1 MAYVWAD
8 RVLETSTTTGTG
20 AFTLAGAV
28 DKHRTFA
35 AVCSVSDTLPYV
47 IIHLSANEWEVGLGT
62 YSGANTL
69 TRTTVQ
75 ASSNG
80 GAAVNFSAGTK
91 RVGLSNTALSLLPL
105 TSGGTGAATAADAR
119 TNLGLVAG
127 GAGDIWVEKAGDT
140 MTGVLTS
147 TGYRIGTTTSYGI
160 NGLATP
166 VYSQSS
172 VSDASFG
179 MTTWGGPTNFQS
191 FIQLMRS
198 RGNAIGTYGAVAS
211 GDNLGS
217 FVWGG
222 DDGGNKFVTSAQ
234 LSAIVDGTV
243 GVGQVPARMLFSTA
257 NSAGSLTERMRLNS
271 SGDIQMGGTNTVIDS
286 SRHFRLRA
294 YTVATLP
301 AAGTAGRKAY
311 VTDALAPTYLAT
323 LVGGG
328 AVVTEAFDN
337 GTNWVGT

>member
-1 MAYVWAD
+1 MAYIWAD
-8 RVLETSTTTGTG
+8 RVLETSTVTGTG
-20 AFTLAGAV
+20 AATLLGAV
-28 DKHRTFA
+28 DKYRTFA

-62 YSGANTL
+62 YSGVNTL

-91 RVGLSNTALSLLPL
+91 RVGLSTNALATVATQNNLSDLA
-105 TSGGTGAATAADAR
+105 SAATAR

-127 GAGDIWVEKAGDT
+127 GAGDVWVEKAGDT
-140 MTGVLTS
+140 MTGPLNIRRDALALT
-147 TGYRIGTTTSYGI
+147 
-160 NGLATP
+160 L
-166 VYSQSS
+166 SS
-172 VSDASFG
+172 VASTLEAG
-179 MTTWGGPTNFQS
+179 SALDNFCFVPFLCVS
-191 FIQLMRS
+191 NTAGHTSLFSGSRVRYSGAATVALSANDIIMRFT
-198 RGNAIGTYGAVAS
+198 GT
-211 GDNLGS
+211 GS
-217 FVWGG
+217 F
-222 DDGGNKFVTSAQ
+222 DGSNV
-234 LSAIVDGTV
+234 LSGTRSEMRFT
-243 GVGQVPARMLFSTA
+243 ATEAWSSTA
-257 NSAGSLTERMRLNS
+257 NGTDIRFYTTANATTTLSEAGRFAP
-271 SGDIQMGGTNTVIDS
+271 SGEFQMGGANTVIDS
-286 SRHFRLRA
+286 NRLHRFRA